1 MNYLEEIEMLIPGLP
16 GWSTVKKSQTLFNL
30 ITEIKP
36 NITVDI
42 GVFGGRSTIAMAFAH
57 KEVGG
62 YVVGIDPWT
71 AAACLEGENDAA
83 NDDWWSKL
91 DYEALYRG
99 FIIQLLAHDLTDV
112 TNILRM
118 KSEQVHTIY
127 RNSVIGL
134 VHLDGNHSELL
145 SCRDVELW
153 APLVAENGYILFD
166 DSSWPTTQAAQQ
178 LLLNYGFIEVERVK
192 ENDGGGE
199 VEWTIYKKI
208 APAR

>member
-1 MNYLEEIEMLIPGLP
+1 M
-16 GWSTVKKSQTLFNL
+16 
-30 ITEIKP
+30 
-36 NITVDI
+36 
-42 GVFGGRSTIAMAFAH
+42 
-57 KEVGG
+57 
-62 YVVGIDPWT
+62 
-71 AAACLEGENDAA
+71 
-83 NDDWWSKL
+83 
-91 DYEALYRG
+91 
-99 FIIQLLAHDLTDV
+99 
-112 TNILRM
+112 
-118 KSEQVHTIY
+118 
-127 RNSVIGL
+127 
-134 VHLDGNHSELL
+134 HLDGNHSELL